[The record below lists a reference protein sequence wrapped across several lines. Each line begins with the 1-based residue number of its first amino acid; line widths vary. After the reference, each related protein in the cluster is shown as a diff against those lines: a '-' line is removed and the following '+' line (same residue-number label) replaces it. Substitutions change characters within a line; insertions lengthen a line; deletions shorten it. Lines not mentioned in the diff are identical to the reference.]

1 MLELRQDKL
10 CKERYYNMLTIQNL
24 TKTYK
29 IADSKVIALDNV
41 NLEITKG
48 EFLAIMGPSG
58 SGKSTLLHMMAG
70 VDIPTS
76 GNVFI
81 EGRNI
86 SKLQPSEQ
94 AIFRRRHIGMI
105 YQSFNLIPTLTVEE
119 NIMLP
124 LMLDGKKTDRAMLM
138 SLLELLGLSERRK
151 HLPNQLSG
159 GQQQRVAI
167 GRGLMSKPSLI
178 LADEPT
184 GNLDSENTEEVL
196 ALLKAANENYGQT
209 IIMVSHDENVSSI
222 AKRRIF
228 MKDGRITLDKVV

>member
-1 MLELRQDKL
+1 
-10 CKERYYNMLTIQNL
+10 MLTIQNL

>member
-1 MLELRQDKL
+1 MI
-10 CKERYYNMLTIQNL
+10 TIQNL
-24 TKTYK
+24 TKIYK
-29 IADSKVIALDNV
+29 IGDSTVIALDNV
-41 NLEITKG
+41 NLEIKKG
-48 EFLAIMGPSG
+48 EFLAITGPSG
-58 SGKSTLLHMMAG
+58 SGKSTLLHLMAG

-81 EGRNI
+81 EGKNI
-86 SKLQPSEQ
+86 NKLQPSEQ

-119 NIMLP
+119 NIILP
-124 LMLDGKKTDRAMLM
+124 LMLDGKKIDRAMLM
-138 SLLELLGLSERRK
+138 SLLELLGLSDRRK

-196 ALLKAANENYGQT
+196 TLLRAANENYDQT

-228 MKDGRITLDKVV
+228 MKDGHIALDKVV

>member
-1 MLELRQDKL
+1 MI
-10 CKERYYNMLTIQNL
+10 TIQNL
-24 TKTYK
+24 TKIYK
-29 IADSKVIALDNV
+29 IGDSTVIALDNV
-41 NLEITKG
+41 NLEIKKG
-48 EFLAIMGPSG
+48 EFLAITGPSG

-81 EGRNI
+81 EGKNI
-86 SKLQPSEQ
+86 NKLQPSEQ

-119 NIMLP
+119 NIILP
-124 LMLDGKKTDRAMLM
+124 LMLDGKKIDRAMLM

-178 LADEPT
+178 LA
-184 GNLDSENTEEVL
+184 
-196 ALLKAANENYGQT
+196 
-209 IIMVSHDENVSSI
+209 
-222 AKRRIF
+222 
-228 MKDGRITLDKVV
+228 

>member
-1 MLELRQDKL
+1 
-10 CKERYYNMLTIQNL
+10 MLTIQNL

-29 IADSKVIALDNV
+29 IGDSAVVALDNV
-41 NLEITKG
+41 NLEIKKG

-81 EGRNI
+81 EGKNI

-119 NIMLP
+119 NIILP
-124 LMLDGKKTDRAMLM
+124 LMLDGKKIDRAMLM

-196 ALLKAANENYGQT
+196 TLLRTANENYGQT

-228 MKDGRITLDKVV
+228 MKDGHIALDKVV

>member
-1 MLELRQDKL
+1 
-10 CKERYYNMLTIQNL
+10 
-24 TKTYK
+24 
-29 IADSKVIALDNV
+29 
-41 NLEITKG
+41 
-48 EFLAIMGPSG
+48 
-58 SGKSTLLHMMAG
+58 
-70 VDIPTS
+70 
-76 GNVFI
+76 
-81 EGRNI
+81 
-86 SKLQPSEQ
+86 
-94 AIFRRRHIGMI
+94 MI

-119 NIMLP
+119 NIILP
-124 LMLDGKKTDRAMLM
+124 LMLDGKKIDRAMLM

-196 ALLKAANENYGQT
+196 TLLRTANENYGQT

-228 MKDGRITLDKVV
+228 MKDGHIALDKVV

>member
-1 MLELRQDKL
+1 MI
-10 CKERYYNMLTIQNL
+10 TIQKL
-24 TKTYK
+24 TKIYK
-29 IADSKVIALDNV
+29 IGDSTVTALDNV
-41 NLEITKG
+41 NLEIKKG

-81 EGRNI
+81 EGKNI
-86 SKLQPSEQ
+86 NKLQPSEQ

-119 NIMLP
+119 NIILP
-124 LMLDGKKTDRAMLM
+124 LMLDGKKIDRAMLI
-138 SLLELLGLSERRK
+138 SLLELLGLSDRRK

-159 GQQQRVAI
+159 GQQQRVAV

-196 ALLKAANENYGQT
+196 ALLKAANENYDQT

-228 MKDGRITLDKVV
+228 MKDGRITLDKVMQL

>member
-1 MLELRQDKL
+1 MI
-10 CKERYYNMLTIQNL
+10 TIQNL
-24 TKTYK
+24 TKIYK
-29 IADSKVIALDNV
+29 IGDSTVIALDNV
-41 NLEITKG
+41 NLEIKKG
-48 EFLAIMGPSG
+48 EFLAITGPSG

-81 EGRNI
+81 EGKNI
-86 SKLQPSEQ
+86 NKLQPSEQ

-119 NIMLP
+119 NIILP
-124 LMLDGKKTDRAMLM
+124 LMLDGKKIDRAMLM

-196 ALLKAANENYGQT
+196 TLLRAANENYDQT

-228 MKDGRITLDKVV
+228 MKDGHIALDKVV